1 MTGFAR
7 LIFGLWL
14 LTVTASLSLAGFIVF
29 KVATLDY
36 SQGLGGAFN
45 QVWCGAM
52 TCPK

>member
-1 MTGFAR
+1 MTGFASF
-7 LIFGLWL
+7 IFWAWL
-14 LTVTASLSLAGFIVF
+14 LAVITSITFAGFVIT
-29 KVATLDY
+29 KAISLDY

>member
-7 LIFGLWL
+7 FVFASTLLIATASFGL
-14 LTVTASLSLAGFIVF
+14 GFFVL
-29 KVATLDY
+29 VSLDY